1 MSSFALLDEERE
13 EDLRQGKHLVLSVK
27 ASNAGTKALVDNG
40 SEADLVDTSFARKQQ
55 LPIFKLTQSIPLKLG
70 DGTPY
75 AQLTEAALVDLQI
88 GDHHEQKLFYI
99 ANLVKYKIILGDGWL
114 KKHNPQINF
123 KERSIAF
130 NSADCFEKGCLRHGK
145 PCKVYQ
151 AGKEPL
157 RSPTNQGPNVY
168 AISASTFYCLA
179 RKKDHHGFMLL
190 PRDKEKYFSAATT
203 NAVTAD
209 DYEKFM
215 KGKQQ
220 YTREEIKKKVPQKYH
235 SELEVFMKQD
245 ADQLPPHRPED
256 HEIKLMEGTTAPY
269 ARNYKPM
276 STQEL
281 EAVRKYLD
289 EHLGKGFIRPS
300 SSSAAAPV
308 LIVRKPGGG
317 LRVCIDYRA
326 LNAVTI
332 KNRYPIPMIQDT
344 LNQLCKA
351 KIYSKFDVV
360 AAFNRLRIKE
370 GQEWLTAFNTRYGQY
385 EYLVMPFGLC
395 NAPGTFQSYINES
408 VREYLDVFCTAYLD
422 DILVYSQ
429 NEEEHTRHVLN
440 VLKRL
445 KERGLQLDID
455 KCEFDTKEVKYLG
468 LIVTTEGVRMD
479 PEKVE
484 TILNWETP
492 RSAPDIKAFLGF
504 AGFYRRF
511 ILGFSAKARPLINRT
526 NGEAYQTRSG
536 RKKIKYRP
544 LTWDDECQK
553 AFEDI
558 KAAFQSAPMLA
569 HFDPE
574 KETWI
579 ETDASDF
586 VTAGVLSQMHN
597 GVLRPVAFFSKKM
610 SAAECNYMIYD
621 KELLAI
627 IRAFELWRPEAMSLA
642 PENPAKVFTDHKNL
656 EYFMSTKQLNR
667 RQARWAEFLSEFN
680 FKIMYRPGKQG
691 EKPDILT
698 RRSQDLPSGI
708 SDHRQQ
714 HQFQTLL
721 QNEHLDEDLKKA
733 LYAIFGADSMQESDM
748 ESALPLTAPPD
759 DAAEELEED
768 QRNKPRDL
776 ELLISN
782 AYNNDQRMRDMIEAK
797 QRGDRRLPMHI
808 ISSGIKLSMGDIDV
822 RDDKIWLGERLF
834 IPEDHELRRIILEMH
849 HMIETAG
856 HPSSKSMYRRLL
868 RGYFW
873 PSMKD
878 DCKRYA
884 DNCDKCHRAKA
895 RTVQKQG
902 LLKPLPIPQRRWLD
916 ISIDFITKLP
926 PCHRKGRT
934 YENIM
939 VVVDRLSKDRI
950 FEPLTSL
957 EVNDVYEA
965 FNRRVLCTKGLPAS
979 VVSDRGSQFISHLWT
994 RICQRKGIKIKLS
1007 SAHHP
1012 ETDGQTEIVNK
1023 GIKAFLRSYVAY
1035 LQDDWIDFLPEAEF
1049 VGNNTDHSATG
1060 VSPFFANLGYHPR
1073 SGTEPPGTY
1082 EGRGKAEAEA
1092 ADKIVERAEKMNE
1105 WLKDQITWAQG
1116 DYERHANKHRQPHPE
1131 YKVGDKVYVNA
1142 KTFAAERP
1150 SKSLGLKNAGP
1161 WRIVR
1166 VIDNKAYELELPEYL
1181 KKAGLCPIFHPWKLH
1196 LAPNNPYPG
1205 QRQEPQEPF
1214 LIDDGD
1220 DDDGPHEEWQVL
1232 EVVDCRKTKR
1242 LGIQY
1247 KATYVGDWD
1256 EWNSAPPWQPW
1267 TDFKRAPDKIHAFHK
1282 RYPKK
1287 PKPPNFFT
1295 NALEGP
1301 REE

>member
-130 NSADCFEKGCLRHGK
+130 NSADCFEKGCLCHGK

-511 ILGFSAKARPLINRT
+511 ISGFSAKARPLINRT

-536 RKKIKYRP
+536 RKKIKYKS

-579 ETDASDF
+579 E
-586 VTAGVLSQMHN
+586 QMH
-597 GVLRPVAFFSKKM
+597 RTS
-610 SAAECNYMIYD
+610 
-621 KELLAI
+621 
-627 IRAFELWRPEAMSLA
+627 
-642 PENPAKVFTDHKNL
+642 
-656 EYFMSTKQLNR
+656 
-667 RQARWAEFLSEFN
+667 
-680 FKIMYRPGKQG
+680 
-691 EKPDILT
+691 
-698 RRSQDLPSGI
+698 
-708 SDHRQQ
+708 
-714 HQFQTLL
+714 LL
-721 QNEHLDEDLKKA
+721 QECSPKCIMECLDL
-733 LYAIFGADSMQESDM
+733 
-748 ESALPLTAPPD
+748 
-759 DAAEELEED
+759 
-768 QRNKPRDL
+768 
-776 ELLISN
+776 
-782 AYNNDQRMRDMIEAK
+782 
-797 QRGDRRLPMHI
+797 
-808 ISSGIKLSMGDIDV
+808 
-822 RDDKIWLGERLF
+822 
-834 IPEDHELRRIILEMH
+834 
-849 HMIETAG
+849 
-856 HPSSKSMYRRLL
+856 
-868 RGYFW
+868 
-873 PSMKD
+873 
-878 DCKRYA
+878 
-884 DNCDKCHRAKA
+884 
-895 RTVQKQG
+895 
-902 LLKPLPIPQRRWLD
+902 
-916 ISIDFITKLP
+916 
-926 PCHRKGRT
+926 
-934 YENIM
+934 
-939 VVVDRLSKDRI
+939 
-950 FEPLTSL
+950 
-957 EVNDVYEA
+957 
-965 FNRRVLCTKGLPAS
+965 
-979 VVSDRGSQFISHLWT
+979 
-994 RICQRKGIKIKLS
+994 
-1007 SAHHP
+1007 
-1012 ETDGQTEIVNK
+1012 
-1023 GIKAFLRSYVAY
+1023 
-1035 LQDDWIDFLPEAEF
+1035 
-1049 VGNNTDHSATG
+1049 
-1060 VSPFFANLGYHPR
+1060 
-1073 SGTEPPGTY
+1073 
-1082 EGRGKAEAEA
+1082 
-1092 ADKIVERAEKMNE
+1092 
-1105 WLKDQITWAQG
+1105 
-1116 DYERHANKHRQPHPE
+1116 
-1131 YKVGDKVYVNA
+1131 
-1142 KTFAAERP
+1142 
-1150 SKSLGLKNAGP
+1150 
-1161 WRIVR
+1161 
-1166 VIDNKAYELELPEYL
+1166 
-1181 KKAGLCPIFHPWKLH
+1181 
-1196 LAPNNPYPG
+1196 
-1205 QRQEPQEPF
+1205 
-1214 LIDDGD
+1214 
-1220 DDDGPHEEWQVL
+1220 
-1232 EVVDCRKTKR
+1232 
-1242 LGIQY
+1242 
-1247 KATYVGDWD
+1247 
-1256 EWNSAPPWQPW
+1256 
-1267 TDFKRAPDKIHAFHK
+1267 
-1282 RYPKK
+1282 
-1287 PKPPNFFT
+1287 
-1295 NALEGP
+1295 
-1301 REE
+1301 

>member
-1 MSSFALLDEERE
+1 
-13 EDLRQGKHLVLSVK
+13 
-27 ASNAGTKALVDNG
+27 
-40 SEADLVDTSFARKQQ
+40 
-55 LPIFKLTQSIPLKLG
+55 
-70 DGTPY
+70 
-75 AQLTEAALVDLQI
+75 
-88 GDHHEQKLFYI
+88 
-99 ANLVKYKIILGDGWL
+99 
-114 KKHNPQINF
+114 
-123 KERSIAF
+123 
-130 NSADCFEKGCLRHGK
+130 
-145 PCKVYQ
+145 
-151 AGKEPL
+151 
-157 RSPTNQGPNVY
+157 
-168 AISASTFYCLA
+168 
-179 RKKDHHGFMLL
+179 
-190 PRDKEKYFSAATT
+190 
-203 NAVTAD
+203 
-209 DYEKFM
+209 
-215 KGKQQ
+215 
-220 YTREEIKKKVPQKYH
+220 
-235 SELEVFMKQD
+235 
-245 ADQLPPHRPED
+245 
-256 HEIKLMEGTTAPY
+256 
-269 ARNYKPM
+269 
-276 STQEL
+276 
-281 EAVRKYLD
+281 
-289 EHLGKGFIRPS
+289 
-300 SSSAAAPV
+300 
-308 LIVRKPGGG
+308 
-317 LRVCIDYRA
+317 
-326 LNAVTI
+326 
-332 KNRYPIPMIQDT
+332 
-344 LNQLCKA
+344 
-351 KIYSKFDVV
+351 
-360 AAFNRLRIKE
+360 
-370 GQEWLTAFNTRYGQY
+370 
-385 EYLVMPFGLC
+385 
-395 NAPGTFQSYINES
+395 
-408 VREYLDVFCTAYLD
+408 
-422 DILVYSQ
+422 
-429 NEEEHTRHVLN
+429 
-440 VLKRL
+440 
-445 KERGLQLDID
+445 
-455 KCEFDTKEVKYLG
+455 
-468 LIVTTEGVRMD
+468 
-479 PEKVE
+479 
-484 TILNWETP
+484 
-492 RSAPDIKAFLGF
+492 
-504 AGFYRRF
+504 
-511 ILGFSAKARPLINRT
+511 
-526 NGEAYQTRSG
+526 
-536 RKKIKYRP
+536 
-544 LTWDDECQK
+544 
-553 AFEDI
+553 
-558 KAAFQSAPMLA
+558 
-569 HFDPE
+569 
-574 KETWI
+574 
-579 ETDASDF
+579 
-586 VTAGVLSQMHN
+586 MHN

-667 RQARWAEFLSEFN
+667 KQARWAEFLSEFN

-733 LYAIFGADSMQESDM
+733 FYAIFGADSMQESNM
-748 ESALPLTAPPD
+748 ESALPSTAPPD

-808 ISSGIKLSMGDIDV
+808 ISSGIKLSMGDIEV

-1060 VSPFFANLGYHPR
+1060 VSPFFR
-1073 SGTEPPGTY
+1073 
-1082 EGRGKAEAEA
+1082 
-1092 ADKIVERAEKMNE
+1092 
-1105 WLKDQITWAQG
+1105 
-1116 DYERHANKHRQPHPE
+1116 
-1131 YKVGDKVYVNA
+1131 
-1142 KTFAAERP
+1142 
-1150 SKSLGLKNAGP
+1150 
-1161 WRIVR
+1161 
-1166 VIDNKAYELELPEYL
+1166 
-1181 KKAGLCPIFHPWKLH
+1181 
-1196 LAPNNPYPG
+1196 
-1205 QRQEPQEPF
+1205 
-1214 LIDDGD
+1214 
-1220 DDDGPHEEWQVL
+1220 
-1232 EVVDCRKTKR
+1232 
-1242 LGIQY
+1242 
-1247 KATYVGDWD
+1247 
-1256 EWNSAPPWQPW
+1256 
-1267 TDFKRAPDKIHAFHK
+1267 
-1282 RYPKK
+1282 
-1287 PKPPNFFT
+1287 
-1295 NALEGP
+1295 
-1301 REE
+1301 